1 MKSIKLVFL
10 FALLAIQT
18 VFAGNGAENLAKG
31 KISGKIFD
39 KVNNEPLIGSAVL
52 VHGSNIGTQ
61 TNFDGIYELN
71 NLNPGTYKL
80 VFKYVSYE
88 TKIVDGIVVSAGK
101 VTNLDMSMA
110 ESGVALKEVLV
121 TSSFK
126 KESLGAMYTLQKN
139 NISISD
145 GISSDIIKKSPDK
158 NTSDVLKR
166 VSGASIQ
173 DNKFVVIRGLSDR
186 YNTATI
192 NNAMLPSTEP
202 DKKAF
207 SFDIIPSN
215 LIDRITINKTA
226 SANLP
231 ADFAGGVIQ
240 VVTKD
245 IPEENFLDFST
256 SIGINTQS
264 TFKKFISNGHSASD
278 YLTLSNSDRTLSNE
292 FPSNRQKYAS
302 SSLASQLSATKSMKN
317 LYGEEVSTALPTQS
331 YQITL
336 GNKKALKNDASF
348 GSIVSLTYRNDQRIN
363 PSDRFD
369 YDGPNASY
377 AYKNTQ
383 YKFTTNVGALANF
396 TYVNGNNRFSVK
408 NLYNRVYDEA
418 YLDRYGDNVNNL
430 NSIRFNSN
438 ELTQKSLL
446 NSQLEGSHKISANDA
461 KLNWNLNIASIQ
473 SSQPDLRTIFYNR
486 PIDQTDAPYTLVDRN
501 SRRFFSNLSE
511 TNYGGNV
518 SAAIPFTLFEQK
530 GSMKIGVLTLA
541 KQRSFSARIFNYTK
555 ANFASSDSLLM
566 LPKDQ
571 IFASENISANGFV
584 LNEFTNN
591 SDKYYATSALNAAYI
606 MFDNQ
611 LSTKLKL
618 NWGVR
623 MEAFTQSID
632 AKDASSNKVNSNN
645 TYLDVLPSMNLTYE
659 LNGKSNIRF
668 SSSKTVSRP
677 EFRELAPFEFYD
689 FASSTSLI
697 GNPNLKRSENYNI
710 DARYELYPSAGEAFT
725 FTMFYKKFINPIEQI
740 VNSSSNA
747 DLRRLSYDNAKEANT
762 YGLELEFRKKLGF
775 INFSEVFEQITVFS
789 NAALMY
795 SKVDLANQG
804 GIERALQGQS
814 PYLVNAGIQYN
825 SKDNGY
831 TASLLYNRIGQR
843 IYTVGF
849 QGYPDIYEK
858 SRDVMDLQFSKKIM
872 KRKAEIKLNISDL
885 FNQSQVFYQNMDV
898 KKSYSENNDRIIST
912 MKFGT
917 TVSIGFSYNL
927 PLL

>member
-1 MKSIKLVFL
+1 MKKNLLYTLILVI
-10 FALLAIQT
+10 LASFT
-18 VFAGNGAENLAKG
+18 ASAEDNGPRG
-31 KISGKIFD
+31 KIIGKVVD
-39 KVNNEPLIGSAVL
+39 KATNEPVIGL
-52 VHGSNIGTQ
+52 VVMIDGTSTGTQ
-61 TNFDGIYELN
+61 TNFDGQFELI
-71 NLNPGTYKL
+71 NLKAGTYKV
-80 VFKYVSYE
+80 VFKYISYN
-88 TKIVDGIVVSAGK
+88 TKIVEGVVVNSGK
-101 VTNLDMSMA
+101 STTLN
-110 ESGVALKEVLV
+110 VAMEEQGKQLQEVVV

-158 NTSDVLKR
+158 STSDVLKR

-245 IPEENFLDFST
+245 IPEENYLDFST
-256 SIGINTQS
+256 SIGFNTQS
-264 TFKKFISNGHSASD
+264 TFKKFVSNGHSAGD
-278 YLTLSNSDRTLSNE
+278 YLTLTNTDRTLSSE
-292 FPSNRQKYAS
+292 FPSSRQKYAS

-317 LYGEEVSTALPTQS
+317 LYGEENSTALPSQS
-331 YQITL
+331 YQITF
-336 GNKKALKNDASF
+336 GSKKSLKNDASF
-348 GSIVSLTYRNDQRIN
+348 GSIVSLTYRNDQRVN

-383 YKFTTNVGALANF
+383 YKFSTNVGALANF
-396 TYVNGNNRFSVK
+396 TYVNGNNRFSIK
-408 NLYNRVYDEA
+408 NLYNRVYDET

-446 NSQLEGSHKISANDA
+446 NSQIEGSHKISSNDA

-486 PIDQTDAPYTLVDRN
+486 PIDQTDAPFTLVDRN

-511 TNYGGNV
+511 TNYGANV
-518 SAAIPFTLFEQK
+518 SAVIPFTLFEQK
-530 GSMKIGVLTLA
+530 GSMKVGVLTLA
-541 KQRSFSARIFNYTK
+541 KQRNFSARIFNYKK
-555 ANFASSDSLLM
+555 ATFSSSDSLLL

-571 IFASENISANGFV
+571 IFAAENISANGFV
-584 LNEFTNN
+584 LDEFTNN
-591 SDKYYATSALNAAYI
+591 SDKYYATSALNAAFI

-623 MEAFTQSID
+623 LESFNQSID
-632 AKDASSNKVNSNN
+632 AKDASSNNVNTNN
-645 TYLDVLPSMNLTYE
+645 TYLDILPSMNLTYE
-659 LNGKSNIRF
+659 LNAKTNLRF

-689 FASSTSLI
+689 FATSTSLI

-710 DARYELYPSAGEAFT
+710 DARYEYYPSAGEAIT
-725 FTMFYKKFINPIEQI
+725 FTTFYKKFRNPIEQI

-747 DLRRLSYDNAKEANT
+747 DLRRLSYDNAVEANT
-762 YGLELEFRKKLGF
+762 YGLELEFRKKLSF
-775 INFSEVFEQITVFS
+775 INISEVFDQITIFT

-825 SKDNGY
+825 SKDNRY

-885 FNQSQVFYQNMDV
+885 FNQSQVFYQNMDA
-898 KKSYSENNDRIIST
+898 KKSYSESHDRIIST
-912 MKFGT
+912 MKYGT